1 MLPMNLKRS
10 KYIRLIAILISSLF
24 FANAPIKP
32 AKAQSQER
40 ELFLVA
46 QKAFEDGFYDVAIR
60 YINQLIND
68 HPQTDKQVQ
77 AKLLLGQCYFFQA
90 KYLKAY
96 EVFQGLLGLSEFQDA
111 TLFWLGET
119 YLKGSDFNQAEK
131 QYLKLIKVYPDSIYA
146 PQAYYSLGWVYFE
159 QSKYEESKKAFQKL
173 LIKFPDHQLGED
185 TNYKLGEIEYNLGN
199 YEETTVLFTYFIEK
213 YPKTTRIAE
222 SYFYIA
228 ESFYY
233 LNDNLKAITYYA
245 KSADSSY
252 DAKLVLMSKVSMGW
266 CYLKLKKLDLAR
278 EQFDSAYAYSKEKGI
293 LSDDVLLGQAS
304 LYSETKEYD
313 LALEAYSNL
322 IYQFPD
328 SKRITEAYLGKASS
342 YYLLEQ
348 FKEAITTYRSF
359 INRFE
364 KSEQKETIEKAYFG
378 LAWSYLKAGN
388 LDESIKIFE
397 EVKSKTKNNI
407 VRISALSQIGDA
419 YQDSDQL
426 DKAVEIY
433 DKILTEFSDSPYTD
447 YVQYRQGIALL
458 KMNKVD
464 AAKLSFRSLQ
474 ANFPK
479 SNYLKDI
486 DYYLAVANFKKED
499 WRAAIEHIKEFMKDL
514 PETNPFLAESHYILA
529 LSEFNLHQYKDALE
543 SFQTIVRIY
552 PSQIAM
558 KRDAEI
564 NIAKCYYE
572 LKEIKDA
579 IKRFNLLVNKYPE
592 SETAQ
597 EALIWLGDHYLETSE
612 FDKAISHYL
621 EFTER
626 FPGSEKLPVV
636 YYELGQ
642 AHQAKGEY
650 DLALNAF
657 KKIDDPKNN
666 EVYAKAKLAIA
677 EIFEKELD
685 PESAVLTYQNII
697 DSSPEFKK
705 DAYVKIAEIYKTAN
719 NYAGAL
725 DAYRQAVNSKPG
737 LSKIKNSKLQF
748 YIGDTCEL
756 LNKSEQAVEEYLKIP
771 YIYPNDISWVTRAY
785 LRIARIFEDTDKWAD
800 AVLTYKKILE
810 LKTDEAKFAKERLDW
825 IKANIKQ

>member
-1 MLPMNLKRS
+1 NKS
-10 KYIRLIAILISSLF
+10 KYLKIIVISIYILFLV
-24 FANAPIKP
+24 ATTVKPIE
-32 AKAQSQER
+32 AQTNER

-60 YINQLIND
+60 YIDQLLTN
-68 HPQTDKQVQ
+68 HPKTEKETQ
-77 AKLLLGQCYFFQA
+77 AQLLLGQCYFFQA

-96 EVFQGLLGLSEFQDA
+96 EVFQKLLGLSELQDA

-131 QYLKLIKVYPDSIYA
+131 HYLQIIKIYPESIYT

-159 QSKYEESKKAFQKL
+159 QNKYEDAKKAFIDL
-173 LIKFPDHQLGED
+173 LEIFPNHQLSED
-185 TNYKLGEIEYNLGN
+185 ANYKLGEIEYNLSN
-199 YEETTVLFTYFIEK
+199 YESSIDYFTYFLEI
-213 YPKTTRIAE
+213 YPKSTKLAE

-228 ESFYY
+228 ESYYY
-233 LNDNLKAITYYA
+233 LENNLSSIAYYA
-245 KSADSSY
+245 KSEENSY
-252 DAKLVLMSKVSMGW
+252 DSKLVLMSKVSMGW
-266 CYLKLKKLDLAR
+266 CYLKLNKLKLA
-278 EQFDSAYAYSKEKGI
+278 EQKFDDALAYSKEKGI

-313 LALEAYSNL
+313 KALEAYSNL
-322 IYQFPD
+322 VDQFPN
-328 SKRITEAYLGKASS
+328 SKKFAESYLGKASS
-342 YYLLEQ
+342 YYLLGD
-348 FKEAITTYRSF
+348 FKQAISTYRSF
-359 INRFE
+359 IKDFE
-364 KSEQKETIEKAYFG
+364 NSDQKEMIEKASFG
-378 LAWSYLKAGN
+378 LAWSYLKDGN
-388 LDESIKIFE
+388 IDESIKIFE
-397 EVKSKTKNNI
+397 AVKAKTKNNI

-433 DKILTEFSDSPYTD
+433 DKILKEYTDSPYTD

-464 AAKLSFRSLQ
+464 AASLSFQSLK

-486 DYYLAVANFKKED
+486 NYYLAVANFKKED
-499 WRAAIEHIKEFMKDL
+499 WDTAIEYISEFMKDL
-514 PETNPFLAESHYILA
+514 PETNTFLAESYYILA
-529 LSEFNLHQYKDALE
+529 LSEFNLRQYSKALK
-543 SFQTIVRIY
+543 SFQNIIRIY
-552 PSQIAM
+552 PSQTAM
-558 KRDAEI
+558 KRDSEI

-572 LKEIKDA
+572 LKDIKEA
-579 IKRFNLLVNKYPE
+579 IKRFNLLVNNYPQ

-597 EALIWLGDHYLETSE
+597 EALLWLGDYYLEASE
-612 FDKAISHYL
+612 YDKAIAHYL
-621 EFTER
+621 EFINR

-636 YYELGQ
+636 HYELGQ

-657 KKIDDPKNN
+657 KKIDDSKYN

-677 EIFEKELD
+677 VIFEQELN
-685 PESAVLTYQNII
+685 PESAIQTYQSII

-705 DAYVKIAEIYKTAN
+705 DAYVKIAEIHKTEH
-719 NYAGAL
+719 NYSGAL
-725 DAYRQAVNSKPG
+725 EAYINAVNSKPG
-737 LSKIKNSKLQF
+737 LSKIKNAKLQF

-756 LNKSEQAVEEYLKIP
+756 LNKSEQAIEEYLKIP
-771 YIYPNDISWVTRAY
+771 YIYPSDISWVTRAY
-785 LRIARIFEDTDKWAD
+785 LRIARIFEDSDNWD
-800 AVLTYKKILE
+800 GAVLTYKKIIE

-825 IKANIKQ
+825 IKVNIK